1 MTFDIQKVSG
11 QIRCA
16 QSNESDPQLLR
27 LCRLK
32 SFEKSELSD
41 EQFLCLK
48 INVNAENS
56 PSHKTQGKNWA
67 KDVTLF
73 WHVE

>member
-11 QIRCA
+11 QIHCA

-41 EQFLCLK
+41 EQFLYLK
-48 INVNAENS
+48 N
-56 PSHKTQGKNWA
+56 KC
-67 KDVTLF
+67 
-73 WHVE
+73 